1 MTNQEIRKLTNEE
14 IIAKIDECKE
24 ELFNLKFSQA
34 TGNLENFKTNTKF
47 DGKWFEVTFD
57 LPTYWK
63 YLENGRKAGKMP
75 PVDAILKWIQT
86 KPIVPQT
93 ISGTVPS
100 PKQVAFM
107 IARKIGRDGTQ
118 PTKLLQNTIDTPQTD
133 NLINQLCDLLINQI
147 ENEINEEE
155 ML

>member
-1 MTNQEIRKLTNEE
+1 MEVTQEIQTLINQ
-14 IIAKIDECKE
+14 IAQLYRDAIR
-24 ELFNLKFSQA
+24 NSGHSA

-93 ISGTVPS
+93 ISGKVPS